1 MNRAGNQGDNGVFY
15 GWLLD
20 ICSPPT
26 LDTGERVRRTLP
38 GIVGILSS
46 PLLFAYSFRNLYTGS
61 FLLSALLFLTGVIVL
76 ASVLIGRRK
85 EDVRLFYRLTMV
97 SFGILMV
104 YLMGIL
110 EVYPHHMF
118 WSFVFP
124 LASLYLLGIREGLL
138 YIVIYYFILVFLVF
152 NQHFNMLEGNYE
164 SRYKFEYLLSLFF
177 VSLMG
182 YCFEA
187 IRFQYQ
193 ETTKKRQSSLEAAN
207 DELRRE
213 IDKRKIMERAAK
225 DALLELKETQLQL
238 IQSAKLASIGELA
251 SGVAHELNQPLMVI
265 RTHAQMALRG
275 HGKQALSS
283 EEAIEHIRPIEKN
296 TKRMMNI
303 INHLH
308 IFARQ
313 SQKTFSP
320 EDVNGIMKGCFLM
333 IGEQLRVHNV
343 HLMFELAE
351 SLPKVMGNANQL
363 EQVFLNIIINARDAV
378 LEGRTDEKGKGVI
391 EMATRIFRGERE
403 WVEILVRDTGKG
415 ISRKDLNRIFE
426 PFFTTKEVGKGT
438 GLGLSIS
445 YGIIKDHSGEIEVA
459 ETGPSGTT
467 FRILL
472 PVSAATVSGEEAE

>member
-1 MNRAGNQGDNGVFY
+1 MNISGNQGNIGVFY

-26 LDTGERVRRTLP
+26 LDMGERVRRTLP
-38 GIVGILSS
+38 GIASILSS
-46 PLLFAYSFRNLYTGS
+46 PLLFAFSFLNLYTGN
-61 FLLSALLFLTGVIVL
+61 FLLSGLLFFTGVIVL

-85 EDVRLFYRLTMV
+85 EDVRVFYRLTMV
-97 SFGILMV
+97 IVGILLLC
-104 YLMGIL
+104 LMGRL
-110 EVYPHHMF
+110 EVYPHNMF

-124 LASLYLLGIREGLL
+124 LASLYLLGRKEGLL
-138 YIVIYYFILVFLVF
+138 YIVIYYFILIFLVF
-152 NQHFNMLEGNYE
+152 NQHFNMLEGDYE

-207 DELRRE
+207 DELQRE
-213 IDKRKIMERAAK
+213 IDKRKIMEQSAR
-225 DALLELKETQLQL
+225 DALLELKETQSQL

-283 EEAIEHIRPIEKN
+283 EVALEHIQPIEKN
-296 TKRMMNI
+296 TKRMINI
-303 INHLH
+303 INHLR
-308 IFARQ
+308 IFSRH
-313 SQKTFSP
+313 SQKTLSP
-320 EDVNGIMKGCFLM
+320 EDINGIMKGCFLM
-333 IGEQLRVHNV
+333 IGEQLRIHNV

-351 SLPKVMGNANQL
+351 LLPKVMGNANQL

-378 LEGRTDEKGKGVI
+378 LEARTDEKGKGVI
-391 EMATRIFRGERE
+391 EVATGIFKGERE
-403 WVEILVRDTGKG
+403 WVEILFRDTGKG
-415 ISRKDLNRIFE
+415 ISGKDLNRIFE

-459 ETGPSGTT
+459 ETGPAGTT

-472 PVSAATVSGEEAE
+472 PVSESIKGMG